1 MMYTQWKIPRHVAAE
16 TERAFL
22 VGKHEVFAIWA
33 APREPD
39 DTPPKV
45 ANVSRCIVPTQTP
58 GVTPTGVWVHIAGQE
73 LQRIQLD
80 NFQRKERSIIQLH
93 THPGANVNMSQ
104 LDKEWEVVRHMG
116 ALSIIVPFYGTRG
129 LNLFDGANVYE
140 REGDDWRL
148 WPRSETAE
156 RLVVS

>member
-1 MMYTQWKIPRHVAAE
+1 
-16 TERAFL
+16 
-22 VGKHEVFAIWA
+22 
-33 APREPD
+33 
-39 DTPPKV
+39 
-45 ANVSRCIVPTQTP
+45 
-58 GVTPTGVWVHIAGQE
+58 VWVHIAGQE